1 MATSERQQ
9 RGMSARQRERRRA
22 PGAEPERGS
31 GQRRRRVG
39 EELRHILSQ
48 ILRDG
53 RCRDPALR
61 EANITVSE
69 VRLSP
74 DLRNASVYVM
84 PLGGANAA
92 PIIAGLERSA
102 PFLRALVAR
111 ELALRNAP
119 ALVFVLDPSFDQ
131 ADRISTLLARPEVER
146 DLHPRAAEG
155 ADDDA
160 G

>member
-1 MATSERQQ
+1 MGKRPFD
-9 RGMSARQRERRRA
+9 RRR
-22 PGAEPERGS
+22 PQGAGELDRGS

-39 EELRHILSQ
+39 EELRHALSQ

-61 EANITVSE
+61 HASISVTE

-74 DLRNASVYVM
+74 DLRNARVYVM

-92 PIIAGLERSA
+92 EIVAGLERST
-102 PFLRALVAR
+102 PFLRVLVAG
-111 ELALRNAP
+111 ELSLRYAP
-119 ALVFVLDPSFDQ
+119 ALVFALDSSFEQ
-131 ADRISTLLARPEVER
+131 ADRISALLARPEVER
-146 DLHPRAAEG
+146 DMIPQAAEG
-155 ADDDA
+155 ENEHDA